1 MTGGLRNMK
10 LIVVALLT
18 GATATAFARDTM
30 RETALQ
36 MQAGQEFAEKLV
48 QNALPIGKTG
58 DFRLAV
64 RDAKNWECLV
74 RIRNAAGYGTTVTAD
89 AESPE
94 RARVKAVLALNKE
107 KAL

>member
-1 MTGGLRNMK
+1 MAGSSRNMTSI
-10 LIVVALLT
+10 LMALLI
-18 GATATAFARDTM
+18 GSAGPAFAQDQL

-36 MQAGQEFAEKLV
+36 MQAGQQFAEKLI

-58 DFRLAV
+58 DFQLALKEG
-64 RDAKNWECLV
+64 KNWECLV
-74 RIRNAAGYGTTVTAD
+74 RIKNGAGYGTTVTAD

-94 RARVKAVLALNKE
+94 RACVKAVLALNKE

>member
-1 MTGGLRNMK
+1 MTSILM
-10 LIVVALLT
+10 ALLI
-18 GATATAFARDTM
+18 GSAGPAFAQDHM

-36 MQAGQEFAEKLV
+36 MQAGQEFAEKLI

-58 DFRLAV
+58 DFQLAFKG
-64 RDAKNWECLV
+64 DKNWECLV
-74 RIRNAAGYGTTVTAD
+74 RVRNAAGYATTVTVD

-94 RARVKAVLALNKE
+94 RACVKAVLALNKE